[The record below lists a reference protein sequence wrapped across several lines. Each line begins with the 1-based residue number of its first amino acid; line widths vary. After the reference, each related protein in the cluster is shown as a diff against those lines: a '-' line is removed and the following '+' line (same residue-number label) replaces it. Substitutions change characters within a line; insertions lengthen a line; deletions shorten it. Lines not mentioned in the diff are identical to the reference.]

1 MLVFKVI
8 GNIIQLTDWE
18 LNTEKKAAIT
28 FFKKRSKDADFNIL
42 VERKIWDGNDPFMN
56 EDGELPLG
64 LWKEIYAF
72 SKHTGMQVRLEGI
85 DDRLNLDLDRDD
97 FTMFVNKL
105 YEGILTGE
113 GDPFYP
119 RDYQFEGVYRA
130 LKHVLCCEELATS
143 AGKTSIFY
151 TYNSYLKHIGIVDK
165 DHKTLL
171 IVPNVTLVN
180 QTAKAFKEFSNG
192 LVDWNI
198 HKVGG
203 AKDSF
208 DIDKFNECDM
218 LIVTYQS
225 LMNMI
230 PICLE
235 DRLANLQLKKIDRKK
250 GETKE
255 ESQAKRAS
263 DITRLKKKINAAKI
277 LDVASKFGTVCVD
290 EAHKSRGNSITNI
303 INSCTNWKYRLG
315 LSGTMK
321 IDVKYSDFYKMQEN
335 TGPLVM
341 TLGAK
346 FLIDNEYSPDV
357 KIKQI
362 YFDYDKNLPLVKKY
376 LDIQENKEKKEK
388 MKKQFRDPKQFGQY
402 MLEIEKD
409 IIFASES
416 RLEFISKF
424 VKKLEKNTLILF
436 SDVKNE
442 YGLNI
447 SRQISEWNANTFY
460 IDGEIANEDRER
472 FKEVMESEDSVVI
485 VASYGTFATGIDLKR
500 LFHIIFAESTKAEIT
515 IRQAIGRGMRNLKG
529 KEEVIIWDLIDD
541 LSGYSLRHSKERMK
555 IYLKQEFKI
564 LNPIRI
570 TLKNIFDK

>member
-1 MLVFKVI
+1 
-8 GNIIQLTDWE
+8 
-18 LNTEKKAAIT
+18 
-28 FFKKRSKDADFNIL
+28 
-42 VERKIWDGNDPFMN
+42 
-56 EDGELPLG
+56 
-64 LWKEIYAF
+64 
-72 SKHTGMQVRLEGI
+72 
-85 DDRLNLDLDRDD
+85 
-97 FTMFVNKL
+97 
-105 YEGILTGE
+105 
-113 GDPFYP
+113 
-119 RDYQFEGVYRA
+119 
-130 LKHVLCCEELATS
+130 
-143 AGKTSIFY
+143 
-151 TYNSYLKHIGIVDK
+151 
-165 DHKTLL
+165 
-171 IVPNVTLVN
+171 
-180 QTAKAFKEFSNG
+180 
-192 LVDWNI
+192 
-198 HKVGG
+198 
-203 AKDSF
+203 
-208 DIDKFNECDM
+208 
-218 LIVTYQS
+218 
-225 LMNMI
+225 
-230 PICLE
+230 
-235 DRLANLQLKKIDRKK
+235 
-250 GETKE
+250 
-255 ESQAKRAS
+255 
-263 DITRLKKKINAAKI
+263 
-277 LDVASKFGTVCVD
+277 
-290 EAHKSRGNSITNI
+290 
-303 INSCTNWKYRLG
+303 
-315 LSGTMK
+315 
-321 IDVKYSDFYKMQEN
+321 
-335 TGPLVM
+335 
-341 TLGAK
+341 
-346 FLIDNEYSPDV
+346 
-357 KIKQI
+357 
-362 YFDYDKNLPLVKKY
+362 
-376 LDIQENKEKKEK
+376 